1 MYVFFAICL
10 CACRIY
16 WHGNIRRGY
25 ENERER
31 ESYFLN
37 VLKLLYRERGVE
49 ERVVKQKVQEEF
61 DLS

>member
-1 MYVFFAICL
+1 MKM
-10 CACRIY
+10 
-16 WHGNIRRGY
+16 
-25 ENERER
+25 RER

-61 DLS
+61 DLSRGSVKVLLLLLILSRVKSH